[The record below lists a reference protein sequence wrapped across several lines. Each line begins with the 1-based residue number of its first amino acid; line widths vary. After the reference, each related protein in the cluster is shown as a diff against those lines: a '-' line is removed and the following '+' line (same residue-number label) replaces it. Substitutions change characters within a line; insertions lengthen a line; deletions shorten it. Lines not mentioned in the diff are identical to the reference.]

1 MATTEP
7 TGQLRDQVAEEVRV
21 WLARR
26 KMSGAELARRLGRS
40 QTFIAKRLDGRQAFD
55 VDDLEQ
61 VGQILGV
68 SAADLI
74 SRSSGPFSAT
84 APQTYEAARNGTT
97 GSYFPAER
105 HLVVVQSQ
113 LTDPVASGDTGRVVP
128 DELSAQRVASV
139 TRWAKPGRRHVP
151 IVA

>member
-1 MATTEP
+1 MTTTEP

-61 VGQILGV
+61 VGHILGV

-74 SRSSGPFSAT
+74 SRSSGPFLT
-84 APQTYEAARNGTT
+84 AVPQTHEAARNGTT
-97 GSYFPAER
+97 GCYSPAER
-105 HLVVVQSQ
+105 HLVVVEPQV
-113 LTDPVASGDTGRVVP
+113 TDTHPLDTAAHLVP
-128 DELSAQRVASV
+128 AHHVASV
-139 TRWAKPGRRHVP
+139 TRLATPVRPSHIS

>member
-1 MATTEP
+1 MATTES

-61 VGQILGV
+61 VGHILGV

-74 SRSSGPFSAT
+74 SRSSGPFSAA
-84 APQTYEAARNGTT
+84 APPTYEAVHNATTAR
-97 GSYFPAER
+97 
-105 HLVVVQSQ
+105 
-113 LTDPVASGDTGRVVP
+113 
-128 DELSAQRVASV
+128 
-139 TRWAKPGRRHVP
+139 
-151 IVA
+151 